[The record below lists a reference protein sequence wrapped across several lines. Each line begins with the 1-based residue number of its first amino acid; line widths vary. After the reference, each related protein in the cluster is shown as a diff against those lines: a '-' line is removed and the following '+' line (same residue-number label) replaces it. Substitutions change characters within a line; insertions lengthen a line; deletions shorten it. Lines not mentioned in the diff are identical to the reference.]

1 MNGSSIALHDVCK
14 YDGKQHIQIIDDN
27 TLPII
32 VVGNMGSSFTNMF
45 VSPNLSTNLIL
56 IGQLVKENYSL
67 YFYHSGGCVQA

>member
-1 MNGSSIALHDVCK
+1 
-14 YDGKQHIQIIDDN
+14 
-27 TLPII
+27 
-32 VVGNMGSSFTNMF
+32 MGSSFTNMF